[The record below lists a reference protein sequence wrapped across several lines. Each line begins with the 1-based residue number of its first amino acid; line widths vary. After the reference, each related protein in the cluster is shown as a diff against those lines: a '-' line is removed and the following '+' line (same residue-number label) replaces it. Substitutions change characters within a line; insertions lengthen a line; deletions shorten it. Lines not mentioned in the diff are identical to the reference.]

1 MGKVYIANSFS
12 LNMLK
17 PNDKFSTYI
26 LLVQEVS
33 ESYVKRLL
41 SSCEFISAI
50 GHESTARFLSKRLG
64 ISIPHNRI
72 EVKLEPGDLLIV
84 AQLTKRLPEGAILSE
99 EQLEQIPI
107 KYYAVMVK

>member
-17 PNDKFSTYI
+17 PIAKFSVYE
-26 LLVQEVS
+26 LLVIEVS
-33 ESYVKRLL
+33 EECVKRLL
-41 SSCEFISAI
+41 SENEFISAI

-107 KYYAVMVK
+107 KYYAVLVK

>member
-1 MGKVYIANSFS
+1 MLNS
-12 LNMLK
+12 N
-17 PNDKFSTYI
+17 
-26 LLVQEVS
+26 
-33 ESYVKRLL
+33 
-41 SSCEFISAI
+41 EFISAI

-84 AQLTKRLPEGAILSE
+84 AQLCKRLPEGAVLSE